1 MISTA
6 DFRNRM
12 VSLVD
17 NEPYQI
23 TWFQNHKPG
32 KGGAVM
38 RVKLR
43 HVKKGGTI
51 DRTFK
56 SGEKFEELSVTR
68 HKKQFLYADG
78 DKYNFMDM
86 NTYEQIEVPVEKL
99 DGKEKYLKENQEI
112 DAIYLEEELIGID
125 MPLIVEMTIIEAEPG
140 IKGDSVTNLT
150 KFAKI
155 ETGAEIKVPLFI
167 KEGDRIKVDTRTGE
181 YVERISQ

>member
-1 MISTA
+1 
-6 DFRNRM
+6 M
-12 VSLVD
+12 VSTSDFKNGLVIVVD

-56 SGEKFEELSVTR
+56 SGEKFEALSVSR
-68 HKKQFLYADG
+68 QKNQFLYADG
-78 DKYNFMDM
+78 ENYNFMDM
-86 NTYEQIEVPVEKL
+86 NSYEQIAIPKEKL
-99 DGKEKYLKENQEI
+99 DGKEIYLKENQEV
-112 DAIYLEEELIGID
+112 DAIYLEDDLIGID
-125 MPLIVEMTIIEAEPG
+125 MPLIIEMSIIEAEPG

-155 ETGAEIKVPLFI
+155 ESGAEIKVPLFI
-167 KEGDRIKVDTRTGE
+167 KVGDKIKVDTRTGE
-181 YVERISQ
+181 YVERVSQ

>member
-1 MISTA
+1 
-6 DFRNRM
+6 M
-12 VSLVD
+12 VSTSDFKNGLVILVD

-56 SGEKFEELSVTR
+56 SGEKFDALSVTR
-68 HKKQFLYADG
+68 QKKQFLYAEG
-78 DKYNFMDM
+78 ENYIFMDM
-86 NTYEQIEVPVEKL
+86 NSYEQITVPKEKM
-99 DGKEKYLKENQEI
+99 DGKEIYLKENQEI

-125 MPLIVEMTIIEAEPG
+125 MPLIVEMTIIEAEPV
-140 IKGDSVTNLT
+140 IKCDSVTNLT

-167 KEGDRIKVDTRTGE
+167 KEGDKVRVDTRTGE
-181 YVERISQ
+181 YVERV